1 MNHAKQQYKQTTD
14 TSKGWMVI
22 VIIEPAVW
30 DMLYCCVAVQN
41 IVRRM
46 SLRIDRVFPQH
57 FRHYTLVA
65 ANSEGIA
72 TRSFQL
78 SPGKHYIRIRPSWQ
92 CDKVQVF
99 LYYIYCFL
107 FFSTN
112 FIVSGSGLSV

>member
-1 MNHAKQQYKQTTD
+1 
-14 TSKGWMVI
+14 MVI
-22 VIIEPAVW
+22 VIIVSDVREI
-30 DMLYCCVAVQN
+30 LYCCVAVQN

-78 SPGKHYIRIRPSWQ
+78 SPGKHYIRIRPS
-92 CDKVQVF
+92 
-99 LYYIYCFL
+99 
-107 FFSTN
+107 
-112 FIVSGSGLSV
+112 